1 MNFKIK
7 TNHEN
12 PPNNLMIFEEYFGE
26 NFTQQNDISR
36 EYIPVY
42 WTNYYIE
49 KNYGQA
55 NMSDLQQFL
64 DSLDRSKKYFTVV
77 QWDDG
82 ILNNIDGLDLLVF
95 ASGGIGDIA
104 IPLNSSFNIS
114 DQTFIPTNNLKML
127 YNFVGSIN
135 GRHAVRETM
144 SQKIIS
150 DEGYIADVR
159 LPYYTYLDIMRHSLF
174 SLCPRGYGKTS
185 FRIYEALMCGSIPV
199 YIYDDPWIPYSDRLN
214 FEEYGVLCHVSK
226 IESLLDRLKSF
237 SSEEIQQKR
246 FIGKKIFDEY
256 FTHAAI
262 YKNIIRILQNDL

>member
-1 MNFKIK
+1 MSFRIK

-26 NFTQQNDISR
+26 NFTEQDQIER
-36 EYIPVY
+36 QYIPVY

-55 NMSDLQQFL
+55 DMSDLQQFL
-64 DSLDRSKKYFTVV
+64 NSLDRSKKYFTIV

-82 ILNNIDGLDLLVF
+82 ILNNVSDLDLLVF
-95 ASGGIGDIA
+95 ASGGVGDIP
-104 IPLNSSFNIS
+104 IPLNSSFNI
-114 DQTFIPTNNLKML
+114 DNNRFISFDNLKML
-127 YNFVGSIN
+127 YSFVGSIN

-185 FRIYEALMCGSIPV
+185 FRIYEALMCKSIPV
-199 YIYDDPWIPYSDRLN
+199 YIYDDPWIPYSDILS
-214 FEEYGVLCHVSK
+214 FEEYGVLCHISE
-226 IESLLDRLKSF
+226 IESLLDKLKSF
-237 SSEEIQQKR
+237 SPSELKQKR
-246 FIGKKIFDEY
+246 FVGKKIFDEY
-256 FTHAAI
+256 FTHTAI